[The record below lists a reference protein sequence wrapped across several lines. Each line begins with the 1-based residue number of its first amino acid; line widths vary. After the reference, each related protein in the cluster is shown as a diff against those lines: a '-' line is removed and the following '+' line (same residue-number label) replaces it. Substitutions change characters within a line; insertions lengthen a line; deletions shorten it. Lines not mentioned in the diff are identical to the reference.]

1 MRIIHLT
8 KCFVAISIA
17 IGCMVAQSLLEAK
30 PLHLHMTEME
40 LERYFGVQTLADV
53 PEYEITEPY
62 LSDSSGDFVSHTL
75 HERFT
80 REIRHLT
87 ERHYVMNAFGNKMH
101 LKLKRNTQLVRPGL
115 ELETRHENEGTT
127 RTPANL
133 NSYFHGKVASDSSS
147 LVAVGNAKGLT
158 GMIKLAR
165 DTLFIHPIPD
175 HLTKHVITKSKA
187 KPHLI
192 YKKSTYPH
200 VCQSDVNFDVL
211 NNTSDHIN
219 ITRSPSNLHKFLQ
232 VELLADENV
241 AVRHKNDTADF
252 LLVLANIVAGMFHD
266 HSVGKIKVN
275 YVVSRL
281 VIITNKELKVSRNA
295 TNGERMGKLNEWIN
309 KHKPKNKS
317 DPMYMDVTTLIHVG
331 SRGGLALAGG
341 LCSHRVIGNV
351 NGYAGLQT
359 AGIIAHETAHN
370 FGVGHDNGKPC
381 KDGVNIMSTVL
392 PDGKGAL
399 KWSSCSKDVLQT
411 VLSGPGSKC
420 LEDPPQISLPTLSD
434 SKLAQKL
441 PGFLF
446 DADTQCKFLYGE
458 DFRQCPHSNFR
469 TCDTLYCSRTW
480 SVCET
485 IFAPPADG
493 TKCGDR
499 HWCIKGN
506 CVDNG
511 LPPTD
516 GGWSEW
522 SDYSPCSQTCGGG
535 VQYRERTCTNPPPDN
550 GGKVCIGLPRGKWR
564 ICNSQ
569 IECPLPT
576 YRDVQCSKT
585 NPGSLAHY
593 SGDSCVLACI
603 KHGWLVTYH
612 GTVADGSRCN
622 NRPESFDVCIDGKCR
637 AVGCDHVVESGTVKD
652 RCGICDGNGSK
663 CILEKSAYTKYYK
676 RYHHGYDKA
685 DTIIVLPTGTANA
698 RFKKRRKTYNNLGIK
713 DDSTGKYII
722 RLPSWSTS
730 IYYKGTRIEYEH
742 NDHKYADSISL
753 AGPTKVPLRVVFVW
767 LYEMNPEGV
776 DFEYY
781 RPLLSNE
788 SSQVVP
794 SKWIHSNWSP
804 CSMKCG
810 QGVST
815 RELSCVRS
823 DDETPAS
830 VASCSRALKP
840 STQQICNNPSCK
852 PEWHLTE
859 WSRCSKT
866 CANGSH
872 YRVVYC
878 RKQINASHFEKLND
892 SSCDIKAKP
901 NAHRLFQRCNEV
913 QCPAEWRP
921 QSWSKCSAT
930 CGGGLMTRKLE
941 CIKINELGMTELAH
955 NHLCRYAVQPPTKTV
970 CNDDKPCDP
979 PPEIQVACFV
989 GADKLGE
996 VVGDFTNEIKWE
1008 NTNEVVKK
1016 CANLIHQKGYKLF
1029 AMGRNG
1035 LCLSANDI
1043 RDKYHT
1049 SGTEGAYCRSGI
1061 GIGNSIFVYSFEPV
1075 PKLEPLGCYRDDGN
1089 NRTLPDLYAN
1099 FRNQI
1104 RWRQMNLTVNQC
1116 ARVAHDIG
1124 YEYFAIQFYGEC
1136 FGGRNAGTRYNK
1148 YGKSSSCWEFEKESR
1163 LGIGSHFSNFVYRIK
1178 QDTNVLT

>member
-8 KCFVAISIA
+8 KCFVAICIA
-17 IGCMVAQSLLEAK
+17 IGCMVAQSLVEAK

-80 REIRHLT
+80 REIHDLT

-115 ELETRHENEGTT
+115 ELETRHENEGIT

-147 LVAVGNAKGLT
+147 FVAVGNAKGLT

-175 HLTKHVITKSKA
+175 HLTKHVITKN
-187 KPHLI
+187 
-192 YKKSTYPH
+192 
-200 VCQSDVNFDVL
+200 VNFDVL
-211 NNTSDHIN
+211 NNTSDHTN
-219 ITRSPSNLHKFLQ
+219 ITKSPSNLHKFLQ

-241 AVRHKNDTADF
+241 AARHKNDTADF
-252 LLVLANIVAGMFHD
+252 LLVLANIVAGMFRD

-295 TNGERMGKLNEWIN
+295 TNGERMGNLNDWIN

-341 LCSHRVIGNV
+341 LCSHRVLGNV

-381 KDGVNIMSTVL
+381 KDGINIMATVL

-434 SKLAQKL
+434 SKLAKKL

-499 HWCIKGN
+499 H
-506 CVDNG
+506 
-511 LPPTD
+511 
-516 GGWSEW
+516 
-522 SDYSPCSQTCGGG
+522 
-535 VQYRERTCTNPPPDN
+535 
-550 GGKVCIGLPRGKWR
+550 
-564 ICNSQ
+564 

-603 KHGWLVTYH
+603 KHGRLVTYH

-637 AVGCDHVVESGTVKD
+637 AVGCDHVLESGTVKD

-685 DTIIVLPTGTANA
+685 DIIIVLPTGTANA
-698 RFKKRRKTYNNLGIK
+698 RFTKRRKTYNNLGIK

-753 AGPTKVPLRVVFVW
+753 DGPTKVPLRVMFVW
-767 LYEMNPEGV
+767 LYEMNPEEV

-781 RPLLSNE
+781 RPRLSNE

-794 SKWIHSNWSP
+794 SKWIHSNWSS

-866 CANGSH
+866 CGNGSH
-872 YRVVYC
+872 SRLVYC

-901 NAHRLFQRCNEV
+901 NAHRLLQRCNEV

-921 QSWSKCSAT
+921 QSWSKCSAS

-1061 GIGNSIFVYSFEPV
+1061 GIGNSIFVYSFKFQV
-1075 PKLEPLGCYRDDGN
+1075 SKISVL
-1089 NRTLPDLYAN
+1089 AVKK
-1099 FRNQI
+1099 QI
-1104 RWRQMNLTVNQC
+1104 V
-1116 ARVAHDIG
+1116 
-1124 YEYFAIQFYGEC
+1124 
-1136 FGGRNAGTRYNK
+1136 
-1148 YGKSSSCWEFEKESR
+1148 GKA
-1163 LGIGSHFSNFVYRIK
+1163 Y
-1178 QDTNVLT
+1178 